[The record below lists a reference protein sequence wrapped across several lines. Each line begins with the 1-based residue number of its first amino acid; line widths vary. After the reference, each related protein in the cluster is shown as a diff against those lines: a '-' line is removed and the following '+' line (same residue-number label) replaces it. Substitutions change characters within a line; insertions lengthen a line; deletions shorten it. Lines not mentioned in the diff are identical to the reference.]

1 MFSALVCS
9 AALFGLAMLPPE
21 HKFKIRMW
29 HTGNFCQ
36 LLVCWILDE
45 KGWKGL
51 VNRVNQLRNPK
62 SVLHIARKFI
72 NSMIQIGFQYS
83 GRSNCY
89 VFFVMITES

>member
-36 LLVCWILDE
+36 LLVHWCAGYWMKKDGKDWSI
-45 KGWKGL
+45 
-51 VNRVNQLRNPK
+51 V
-62 SVLHIARKFI
+62 
-72 NSMIQIGFQYS
+72 
-83 GRSNCY
+83 
-89 VFFVMITES
+89 

>member
-21 HKFKIRMW
+21 HKFKIIR
-29 HTGNFCQ
+29 GR
-36 LLVCWILDE
+36 LDE

-62 SVLHIARKFI
+62 GVLHIARKFI

-89 VFFVMITES
+89 VFLL